1 MSLASNEARTTE
13 RGYILPMT
21 ALLLIP
27 MMLFVGFATDVGSWF
42 LRGQKIQVAADAG
55 ATAGVVWIPDTT
67 ATGSNALEA
76 VRRNGFPTA
85 SLVTSFAAAEAAPMP
100 PPLPWV
106 TVTLT
111 TSNTLEVSL
120 RTVAE
125 TFFTSPVLDEVW
137 MTRTAEAQYIEPT
150 PLGNPTSALGTGGD
164 TEYPGT
170 ADNFYLQTR
179 SDTRRNGDIIG
190 PANGGP
196 AGTSA
201 TPNPVFTLLASQPE
215 LQGAYFYEIDIPAG
229 AAALAYD
236 LELRVSC
243 HSMGNSAD
251 LNWAVYAPDATE
263 ADITDNIA
271 AGAFASGDRRRSDNT
286 NCLESEGQWFG
297 RDGLH
302 RQFTDTGDW
311 IKLADMSIEGK
322 YLLRA
327 RTLGGQAMYSIRVTR
342 PGFPAATAHCT
353 SIPLPN
359 EGGGTDPASLSCPQ
373 ISAIDWLGSAALED
387 VLVNGTDPV
396 EIFLTEVRPELAG
409 NQLEVTLFDPADGI
423 ECVRILDPF
432 GNAVPF
438 TWRTIDN
445 EVWSYSH
452 SEYNTYTNGGGTG
465 DLPDTNSVPCGLSGG
480 TALTDPRLP
489 GNQTGGVGQVFQDRT
504 VRFFLTVGT
513 PACNGSDCWYRV
525 QYEKG
530 AGAAA
535 RKLQD
540 WNSWSVRVVGDPVR
554 LVR

>member
-1 MSLASNEARTTE
+1 MSLDTSQDDRSKEDGQ
-13 RGYILPMT
+13 RGYIMPMT

-27 MMLFVGFATDVGSWF
+27 MMLFAGFATDVGSWF
-42 LRGQKIQVAADAG
+42 LNGQNAQVAADAG
-55 ATAGVVWIPDTT
+55 AVAGVVWIPDAT
-67 ATGSNALEA
+67 ATSTNALEA
-76 VRRNGFPTA
+76 VRRNGYPNAT
-85 SLVTSFAAAEAAPMP
+85 LVSSFAAAEVDPAN

-111 TSNTLEVSL
+111 TNSTLEVSV
-120 RTVAE
+120 RTIAD
-125 TFFTSPVLDEVW
+125 TFFTSPVLDEVP

-190 PANGGP
+190 PATGSSGAANP
-196 AGTSA
+196 LFTS
-201 TPNPVFTLLASQPE
+201 LAAQPE
-215 LQGAYFYEIDIPAG
+215 LQGAYFYEIDVPAG
-229 AAALAYD
+229 ALGSAYD

-243 HSMGNSAD
+243 HRQGNNND
-251 LNWAVYAPDATE
+251 LNWAVYAPDGT
-263 ADITDNIA
+263 DTDFTDNVA
-271 AGAFASGDRRRSDNT
+271 AGAIASGNQRRSDNT
-286 NCLESEGQWFG
+286 NCVENEGQWFG
-297 RDGLH
+297 RDGVH
-302 RQFTDTGDW
+302 TQFTDTGDW
-311 IKLADMSIEGK
+311 IKLADMSVEGK
-322 YLLRA
+322 YILRA
-327 RTLGGQAMYSIRVTR
+327 RTLSGEAMYSIRVTR
-342 PGFPAATAHCT
+342 PGFPATTAHCT

-359 EGGGTDPASLSCPQ
+359 EGGGIDPALATCPS

-423 ECVRILDPF
+423 ECVRVLDPF

-445 EVWSYSH
+445 EVWGYAPAGLV
-452 SEYNTYTNGGGTG
+452 GGSA
-465 DLPDTNSVPCGLSGG
+465 DLPDTNSVPCGASGG
-480 TALTDPRLP
+480 TALTDPRLV
-489 GNQTGGVGQVFQDRT
+489 QTGGVGQVFQDRT

-525 QYEKG
+525 EYEKG
-530 AGAAA
+530 AAAAA